1 MHKQKI
7 LVLLVLISFSVSS
20 QNTTHQIISLHSDWS
35 FTSGKYDQWYQAN
48 VPGSIHTD
56 LFRNELIADPFTG
69 THEKQ
74 LQWIDTLEWI
84 YKKEF
89 KRPRKLKPDDHI
101 ELVFKGLDTYTEVYL
116 NDSLLLVAN
125 NMFLPWKAEIDPNI
139 LHKKNTLTVHFK
151 PTIKKESFL
160 YQKLDYELP
169 GGSRVCTRKAA
180 YQNGWDWAPRY
191 VSCGI
196 WQNVEMHIWNKA
208 RIQNLNYSIERLDS
222 SLAIVN
228 FQATIEATE
237 DFTGNIQLNSINKAV
252 NDSSKNISIQ
262 KGVHNYNFKI
272 NIVNPQLWWVRNLGT
287 PFLYQF
293 EMVLSDQNNIY
304 DSKNIDV
311 GLRKVELIRKP
322 DPYGESFYFKLNGV
336 PVFMKGANYV
346 PQSSFPGNVSE
357 RRYQNI
363 INDVC
368 AANMNMLRVWG
379 GGIYE
384 KDLFYELCDKAGILI
399 WQDFMFAN
407 AMYPK
412 NEKWIE
418 NIKKEASYQ
427 VNRLSKH
434 PSIAVWCGNNEI
446 DEAWHNWGWSRDY
459 SKKDSTE
466 IWQNYLNLF
475 HEILPGVVNTI
486 SPDISYTSSSP
497 LFGRGNPRSS
507 YEGDNHYWY
516 VWHDAYDFDWY
527 NKVTGRFMSEFG
539 FQSFPG
545 IKTIEYFDHSAVKT
559 AGSDVMLAHQKHHR
573 GNYLIH
579 HYMKGYYPI
588 PEDFDDFVY
597 VSQLLQAEGIRTG
610 ILAQRRAKPFCMG
623 SLYWQLNDCWPAISW
638 SSIDYLGNWKA
649 LHHVVKQD
657 FKNIILSPYLHNDT
671 LKVFVISDTLTEIDI
686 KINISIM
693 DFYGGVKNKEILT
706 NEIPANTSTLVFKKS
721 VSELAN
727 FNTKKDHLIYIE
739 LSDSEN
745 KILDSRTVLFEK
757 PKNLDLKKMNFY
769 SSYHVTKEG
778 VELELKSTIY
788 IKSFFIESTIEGE
801 LSDNYFDLIPGKTK
815 NVTFKTKKKIK
826 DPTIIFKY
834 NSVNKI
840 LNAN

>member
-1 MHKQKI
+1 MRTQKI
-7 LVLLVLISFSVSS
+7 LILLLLISFSVYS
-20 QNTTHQIISLHSDWS
+20 QNTTHQTIKLNSDWN
-35 FTSGKYDQWYQAN
+35 FTSEKYDQWYQAE

-56 LFRNELIADPFTG
+56 LFKNELIAEPFTG
-69 THEKQ
+69 KNENQ

-89 KRPRKLKPDDHI
+89 KRPHNLNPNDQI
-101 ELVFKGLDTYTEVYL
+101 ELVSKGLDIYAEVYL

-125 NMFLPWKAEIDPNI
+125 NMFLPWKAKIDQNI
-139 LHKKNTLTVHFK
+139 LQRKNTLTIHFK
-151 PTIKKESFL
+151 PSLKKETQN

-180 YQNGWDWAPRY
+180 YQYGWDWAPQY

-196 WQNVEMHIWNKA
+196 WQDVELHIWNKA
-208 RIQNLNYSIERLDS
+208 RIQDFNYSIEKLTS

-228 FQATIEATE
+228 FQASIEATE
-237 DFTGNIQLNSINKAV
+237 DFTGNVQINSINIPLHR
-252 NDSSKNISIQ
+252 SSENISIR
-262 KGVHNYNFKI
+262 KGVHNYHFKV
-272 NIVNPQLWWVRNLGT
+272 NIQNPQLWWTRNMGT
-287 PFLYQF
+287 PFLYEF
-293 EMVLSDQNNIY
+293 EMSLGDQNNIY
-304 DSKNIDV
+304 DSKNLQV
-311 GLRKVELIRKP
+311 GLRTIELIRKP
-322 DPYGESFYFKLNGV
+322 DLHGESFYFKLNGI

-346 PQSSFPGNVSE
+346 PQSSFPGSVSDS
-357 RRYQNI
+357 RYKNLI
-363 INDVC
+363 KDVC

-407 AMYPK
+407 AMYPI
-412 NEKWIE
+412 NENWIE

-446 DEAWHNWGWSRDY
+446 DEAWHNWGWPENY
-459 SKKDSTE
+459 SKNDSME
-466 IWQNYLNLF
+466 IWQNYLNIF
-475 HEILPGVVNTI
+475 HEILPNIVDTV
-486 SPDISYTSSSP
+486 SPDISYTPSSP

-539 FQSFPG
+539 FQSYPG
-545 IKTIEYFDHSAVKT
+545 IKTIEYFDHSSVKT
-559 AGSDVMLAHQKHHR
+559 TDSDIMLAHQKHHR
-573 GNYLIH
+573 GNYLIR
-579 HYMKGYYPI
+579 HYMNDYYPI

-649 LHHVVKQD
+649 LHHFVKQD

-671 LKVFVISDTLTEIDI
+671 LEVFVVSDTLTMIDT
-686 KINISIM
+686 KINISLM
-693 DFYGGVKNKEILT
+693 DFYGSTKHQETLT
-706 NEIPANTSTLVFKKS
+706 KEIPANTSTLAFKKS
-721 VSELAN
+721 ISELAN
-727 FNTKKDHLIYIE
+727 FKYKKDHLIYIE
-739 LSDSEN
+739 LVDPQN
-745 KILDSRTVLFEK
+745 KVVDSRTVLFEK
-757 PKNLDLKKMNFY
+757 PKGLDLKKMQFY
-769 SSYHVTKEG
+769 SRYTVTKEG
-778 VELELKSTIY
+778 VEIELKSTVY
-788 IKSFFIESTIEGE
+788 IKSLFIEPEIGGK

-815 NVTFKTKKKIK
+815 IITFKTKNKLK
-826 DPTIIFKY
+826 DPPILFKY

-840 LNAN
+840 LNGN